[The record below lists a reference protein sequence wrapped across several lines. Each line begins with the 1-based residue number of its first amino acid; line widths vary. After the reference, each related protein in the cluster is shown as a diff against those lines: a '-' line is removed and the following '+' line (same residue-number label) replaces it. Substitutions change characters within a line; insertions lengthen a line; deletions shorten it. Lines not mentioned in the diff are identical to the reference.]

1 MFCFQASVLLTVAIA
16 AFGAALSAQDSRSEA
31 SAILD
36 RFEKNLGDAA
46 VRAAWKSL
54 RIDGKLGAGGA
65 GGAPFQEL
73 YLGDRVKISMKFP
86 GFGEMTQGSTGA
98 YCWSTD
104 AALGIMIREGKEMA
118 VVARHYAL
126 DRLAPWREMY
136 ATAELVGKKKVG
148 DRDAYEIKLTGK
160 EGASDVFFIDAE
172 TDRLLRVDVL
182 FPDFSGGSLAMSYL
196 YEDWQPA
203 GKIVYPRKKIQVIS
217 GQKILWTITNV
228 EWDAEIEDQDI
239 APPADVAAAAK
250 DPKLRAAAP
259 SKDEFATETLE
270 ARPIASIRVK
280 AKADSISKTL
290 AECFP
295 EIGKQIM
302 KSGGS
307 MAGPPLTR
315 YHAVTADEVDIE
327 VAIPVKTA
335 IKPEGRVLASEL
347 PAGKVAT
354 TWHIGI
360 YQDLPKTHKRLEEWI
375 AAQKLKS
382 SGGFWEIYWTDPGL
396 EKDPTKWRT
405 QILWPVN

>member
-1 MFCFQASVLLTVAIA
+1 MSLGQTFIFLSALL
-16 AFGAALSAQDSRSEA
+16 GLALLLPAQDSRSEA

-36 RFEKNLGDAA
+36 RFEKTLGDADA
-46 VRAAWKSL
+46 RAAWKSL
-54 RIDGKLGAGGA
+54 RIDGKLGAA
-65 GGAPFQEL
+65 GMSDATFREL
-73 YLGDRVKISMKFP
+73 YAGDRVKITMKFP
-86 GFGEMTQGSTGA
+86 GFGEMTQGSTGT

-126 DRLAPWREMY
+126 DRLAAWRDMY
-136 ATAELVGKKKVG
+136 AVAELIGKKKVG
-148 DRDAYEIKLTGK
+148 DRDAHEIKLTGK
-160 EGASDVFFIDAE
+160 DGASDVFFIDAE

-203 GKIVYPRKKIQVIS
+203 GKIVYPRKKTQVIS
-217 GQKILWTITNV
+217 GQKIVWTITNV
-228 EWDAEIEDQDI
+228 EWGAAIDDKEI
-239 APPADVAAAAK
+239 APPDDVAAAAK

-259 SKDEFATETLE
+259 TKDEFTTETLE

-280 AKADSISKTL
+280 SKSDAISKTL

-295 EIGKQIM
+295 EIAKQIM
-302 KSGGS
+302 KSGGT

-315 YHAVTADEVDIE
+315 YHSVTADEVDIE
-327 VAIPVKTA
+327 VAIPVKSA
-335 IKPEGRVLASEL
+335 ITPDGRVLASEL

-354 TWHIGI
+354 TWHLGI
-360 YQDLPKTHKRLEEWI
+360 YQDLPKTHKRLEEWMT
-375 AAQKLKS
+375 AQKLKS
-382 SGGFWEIYWTDPGL
+382 AGGFWEIYWTDPGI

-405 QILWPVN
+405 QILWPVQ